1 MFKKIVV
8 AVDGTDLGDLAFQE
22 ALALAQANQ
31 SSLMLVHVMSP
42 MNEAYPDPIFAAP
55 GATGVYVGLHEEVM
69 KVYTEQW
76 EAFEQ
81 RGLDLLRNLTDMA
94 TAAGIPTEFTQ
105 ALGDPG
111 KAICN
116 LAFEW
121 DADLIVLGRRGLK
134 GLSELFLGSVSNY
147 VLHHAHCSVLTIQG
161 AKGKAAE

>member
-22 ALALAQANQ
+22 ALAMAQANQ
-31 SSLMLVHVMSP
+31 SNLMLVHVMSP

-81 RGLDLLRNLTDMA
+81 RGLDLLKNLTEMA
-94 TAAGIPTEFTQ
+94 TAAGVPTEFTQ

-161 AKGKAAE
+161 AKAKAAE